1 MMNND
6 GEGIKMNEHL
16 KVDGRFSSQDVDR
29 LLQMPLLADLT
40 PAQGERIMNDVVP
53 RRFRQGD
60 IIFHEGDAGAVL
72 YLVGSGQVRIFV
84 NGVDGSETSVI
95 LFGRPGEMFGEL
107 AVIDGLP
114 RSATAVA
121 MEDTLLYTLSRTNFR
136 YHMQRCPQFA
146 LNFMRELSLRVRYNT
161 TQVDNLA
168 SLGVAQRLARKL
180 VELGQKYGQAR
191 EDGVHIDMPLT
202 QTDLATLIGA
212 TRESTNKHLRHFQ
225 EESWLY
231 AEPGRLI
238 ICDPEAL
245 RAAGRP

>member
-1 MMNND
+1 MNRDKQLN
-6 GEGIKMNEHL
+6 
-16 KVDGRFSSQDVDR
+16 GRLPQQNGDNLD
-29 LLQMPLLADLT
+29 QIPLLAELT
-40 PAQGERIMNDVVP
+40 PGQRERIMADIVP
-53 RRFRQGD
+53 RRFRQGE
-60 IIFHEGDAGAVL
+60 IIFHEGDAGDSL
-72 YLVGSGQVRIFV
+72 YLINSGQVRIFV

-121 MEDTLLYTLSRTNFR
+121 MEDTLLYTLSRDDFR
-136 YHMQRCPQFA
+136 YHMRRCPQFA

-180 VELGQKYGQAR
+180 VELGQKYGQAQQ
-191 EDGVHIDMPLT
+191 DGVHIDVSLT
-202 QTDLATLIGA
+202 QSDLATLIGA
-212 TRESTNKHLRHFQ
+212 TRESTNKHLRRFQ
-225 EESWLY
+225 QEAWIYS
-231 AEPGRLI
+231 EPGRLI
-238 ICDPEAL
+238 IRDPEAL